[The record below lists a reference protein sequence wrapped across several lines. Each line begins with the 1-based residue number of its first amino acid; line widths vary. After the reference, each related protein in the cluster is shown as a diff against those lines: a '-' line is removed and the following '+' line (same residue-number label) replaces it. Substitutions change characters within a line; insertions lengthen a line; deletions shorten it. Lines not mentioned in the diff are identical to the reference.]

1 MVPVAALELS
11 EAVNVTAWLNG
22 AGLSEEATV
31 TVGALVATVT
41 LVAGEV
47 AALLVAVSATEA
59 VMGLEP
65 MGRLGTVMVAVPLT
79 TGAVPMTV
87 PPLVKVT
94 GPVTPGGTVS
104 VIVTGVLGSG
114 LGLETAG
121 GGSTG
126 VVFVTVMMVTGEV
139 AGLLLTSPGVVAVMG
154 FEPMGRFG
162 TVIVAVPLT
171 MGAVPMGSEPL

>member
-94 GPVTPGGTVS
+94 PATVCSGG
-104 VIVTGVLGSG
+104 
-114 LGLETAG
+114 
-121 GGSTG
+121 
-126 VVFVTVMMVTGEV
+126 
-139 AGLLLTSPGVVAVMG
+139 
-154 FEPMGRFG
+154 
-162 TVIVAVPLT
+162 
-171 MGAVPMGSEPL
+171 